1 MKRFTVLMCLLFV
14 SSLLSTGAVQ
24 AHSADTFTVVI
35 KQSGLTPNSSQIT
48 YNDSVV
54 WHNTDSRENITHRI
68 VFDFD
73 GDGLFNGTD
82 DWDSGELVAECNS
95 TTGDNG
101 SEEEDGAPCNVTFL
115 VWFNGTWGVG
125 EYRYQDM
132 LSDGTVLNGTVVVVE
147 DVHEENSSA
156 PEIGSTFGSFENRQ
170 GDDVVEEEDEGDDAK
185 RLFLMIGAGSGL
197 GAVAL
202 LVLLVVRRS

>member
-35 KQSGLTPNSSQIT
+35 KQSGLTPSSSQIT

-95 TTGDNG
+95 TAGDNG
-101 SEEEDGAPCNVTFL
+101 SEEEDSAPCNITFL

-156 PEIGSTFGSFENRQ
+156 PESGSTFGSFENRQ

>member
-1 MKRFTVLMCLLFV
+1 M
-14 SSLLSTGAVQ
+14 
-24 AHSADTFTVVI
+24 
-35 KQSGLTPNSSQIT
+35 
-48 YNDSVV
+48 
-54 WHNTDSRENITHRI
+54 
-68 VFDFD
+68 
-73 GDGLFNGTD
+73 
-82 DWDSGELVAECNS
+82 
-95 TTGDNG
+95 
-101 SEEEDGAPCNVTFL
+101 